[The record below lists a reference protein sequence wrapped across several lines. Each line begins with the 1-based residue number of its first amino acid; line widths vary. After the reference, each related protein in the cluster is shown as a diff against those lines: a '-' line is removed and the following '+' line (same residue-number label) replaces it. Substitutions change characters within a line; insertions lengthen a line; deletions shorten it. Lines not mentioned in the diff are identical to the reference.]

1 MIREY
6 QEDDILAL
14 QKIRIDNGLPS
25 NCMPDPTDPLMLA
38 KLVVEQDGKPVMA
51 TFLRGTSEIYLLV
64 DHEHGTPEERWQQLQ
79 ELKDYLVKEAWKLGL
94 DQMTCWV
101 PPEIEQS
108 FSKRLLELGFQR
120 SPWQSYTL
128 NVE

>member
-14 QKIRIDNGLPS
+14 QKIRIDNGLPP

-38 KLVVEQDGKPVMA
+38 KLVMEQDGKPVMA

-128 NVE
+128 NIE

>member
-1 MIREY
+1 MIRPY
-6 QEDDILAL
+6 QDEDILPL
-14 QKIRIDNGLPS
+14 QKIRIENGLPP

-51 TFLRGTSEIYLLV
+51 TFLRGSSEIYLLL
-64 DHEHGTPEERWQQLQ
+64 DHSAGTPEERWQWLK
-79 ELKDYLVKEAWKLGL
+79 ELRDHLVQEAWKLGL
-94 DQMTCWV
+94 DQMSCFV

-128 NVE
+128 NIE

>member
-1 MIREY
+1 MIRPY
-6 QEDDILAL
+6 QESDILPL
-14 QKIRIDNGLPS
+14 QQIRIDNGLPP

-51 TFLRGTSEIYLLV
+51 TFLRASSEIYVLV
-64 DHEHGTPEERWQQLQ
+64 DHQHGTPEERWQWMQ
-79 ELKDYLVKEAWKLGL
+79 ELKDHLAREAWRLGL
-94 DQMTCWV
+94 DQMTCFV

-108 FSKRLLELGFQR
+108 FAKRLMQLGFQR

-128 NVE
+128 NLL